1 MIFVTCADEQWRS
14 LSRSDRGYG
23 LAGDTSAF
31 PRWARRWCRMR
42 RRCLPR
48 CRSRSWPGGRGVRAA
63 GGDRRA
69 AGGHRGAP
77 PAAGSSASI
86 RRTASGNLFAYR
98 PCLDLAIGW

>member
-23 LAGDTSAF
+23 LAGDKSRIPPVGSPVTSNAATM
-31 PRWARRWCRMR
+31 PSAV
-42 RRCLPR
+42 
-48 CRSRSWPGGRGVRAA
+48 SITVVTGGRGVRAA

-98 PCLDLAIGW
+98 PCLDLAIG